1 MASVEI
7 YQDQKTEGSIRSLR
21 QLALPTAIV
30 IRGGHH
36 LDIPSGEIAP
46 GDIVILSAG
55 HRVSADARLMKSF
68 ELSLDDSS
76 LTGESMPS
84 YKDAAALLPEKCALG
99 ERKNMYFSGTL
110 VTTGRGEAVV
120 VSTGSGTELGRIA
133 TLTESIHESP
143 TPMQVRISELAKL
156 TAVAVVV
163 LTAAT
168 PAAGILKGQPLVDSA
183 LIGLSLLV
191 VTIPEDLRNQR
202 GMVELIP
209 RTPPCGGK
217 TGSFT

>member
-1 MASVEI
+1 
-7 YQDQKTEGSIRSLR
+7 
-21 QLALPTAIV
+21 
-30 IRGGHH
+30 
-36 LDIPSGEIAP
+36 
-46 GDIVILSAG
+46 
-55 HRVSADARLMKSF
+55 MKSF

-84 YKDAAALLPEKCALG
+84 YKDAAALLPENCALG
-99 ERKNMYFSGTL
+99 ENKKEHGILRHTSHYWQ
-110 VTTGRGEAVV
+110 GEAVV

-168 PAAGILKGQPLVDSA
+168 AAAGILKGQPLVDSA